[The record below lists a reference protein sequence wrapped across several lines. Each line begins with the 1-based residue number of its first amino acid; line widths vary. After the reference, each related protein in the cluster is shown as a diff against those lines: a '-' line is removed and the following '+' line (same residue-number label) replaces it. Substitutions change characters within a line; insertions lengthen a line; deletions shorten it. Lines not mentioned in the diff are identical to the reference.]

1 MNSYWSD
8 TSNMKANRHWQGVS
22 SDGVIIPD
30 EVPIYDY
37 LNVIGGNFT
46 VSTLFYEVVDG
57 SIKTCPLTSASDMM
71 RIEYIDTTTNTKLL
85 KPKFTFQLGAKNRG
99 PYDTEASIFKK
110 WVGGF
115 WFDSEFLSIYRL
127 ADGEQFITQA
137 KNEND
142 VNNNRYYSSSITDNK
157 GNPIIPAYYF
167 QGYLRTYCE
176 PMESMDSFRKRI
188 LGGNMFG
195 GGRAYF
201 QWIEV
206 VADSEIDFSYY
217 WTNFTQ
223 YYRNKYFQVE
233 LDRG

>member
-1 MNSYWSD
+1 MNSYWTD
-8 TSNMKANRHWQGVS
+8 NSNMKANRHWQGVS
-22 SDGVIIPD
+22 SGSIIIPD
-30 EVPIYDY
+30 EIPISEY

-46 VSTLFYEVVDG
+46 VTTLFYEVVDG
-57 SIKTCPLTSASDMM
+57 SIKTCPLASASDIM
-71 RIEYIDTTTNTKLL
+71 RIEYIDTITNTKLL

-99 PYDTEASIFKK
+99 AYDTEASIFKR
-110 WVGGF
+110 WIGGF

-127 ADGEQFITQA
+127 ANSEQIITQP

-157 GNPIIPAYYF
+157 GNPIIPPYYF

-176 PMESMDSFRKRI
+176 PMEAMDSFRKRI
-188 LGGNMFG
+188 LGGDMFG

-201 QWIEV
+201 QWFEV
-206 VADSEIDFSYY
+206 TADSEIDFSYY
-217 WTNFTQ
+217 WTNFKQ
-223 YYRNKYFQVE
+223 YYRNKYFQIE